1 MNDVLSQ
8 LQKVGRW
15 IWLQKE
21 KMVLLAL
28 VVFLFYRV
36 YAVAVNKET
45 PPPPPPPSAANTREV
60 PNPPPFPPDRPPL
73 ADAGALVSRNPFTI
87 YGIQQ
92 AESSRTS
99 EEVRIPL
106 VLQRIVPWNDGQ
118 LRAELTTEDGRSR
131 RYKEGESFQSYVLES
146 IDEATRSVVVYSQ
159 EHDRTFTL
167 KAQGGS

>member
-1 MNDVLSQ
+1 
-8 LQKVGRW
+8 
-15 IWLQKE
+15 
-21 KMVLLAL
+21 
-28 VVFLFYRV
+28 
-36 YAVAVNKET
+36 
-45 PPPPPPPSAANTREV
+45 V

-99 EEVRIPL
+99 EEARIPL

-118 LRAELTTEDGRSR
+118 PRAELTTEDGRSR

-146 IDEATRSVVVYSQ
+146 IDEATQSVVVYSQ

-167 KAQGGS
+167 QAQGGS